1 MMIISCDPA
10 FNPAVDNKYLRDK
23 KRWDQL
29 NRALGT
35 GEDDMLQEAWG
46 EYRVQLTDSF
56 TFKLRD
62 FFDED
67 VGLGRGQI
75 VHMEDLHF
83 GRSHFVP
90 LPGFNTSWVF
100 YCGDCFLVWDF
111 LFASRVLK
119 KRNLL
124 WD

>member
-1 MMIISCDPA
+1 MMIISFDPA

-62 FFDED
+62 FLEED
-67 VGLGRGQI
+67 VGLGKGQI
-75 VHMEDLHF
+75 VQMYFWKD
-83 GRSHFVP
+83 
-90 LPGFNTSWVF
+90 
-100 YCGDCFLVWDF
+100 
-111 LFASRVLK
+111 
-119 KRNLL
+119 
-124 WD
+124 